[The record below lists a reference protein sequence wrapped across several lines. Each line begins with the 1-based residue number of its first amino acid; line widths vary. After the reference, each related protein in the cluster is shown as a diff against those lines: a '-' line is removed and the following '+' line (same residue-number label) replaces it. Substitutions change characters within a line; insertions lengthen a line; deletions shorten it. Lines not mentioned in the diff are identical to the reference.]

1 MLYQSPAQVAEKI
14 GKSRRWVVA
23 LCKEN
28 KLPHIE
34 VKGRYSID
42 VDKLEEA
49 FAAIEA
55 ASNNTSINFAPQEYG
70 SVPSRYR
77 LD

>member
-1 MLYQSPAQVAEKI
+1 MLYETPAKVAERI

-23 LCKEN
+23 RCKES
-28 KLPHIE
+28 KLPFIKE
-34 VKGRYSID
+34 NGRYLID
-42 VDKLEEA
+42 TDKLEEA
-49 FAAIEA
+49 FSAMEA
-55 ASNNTSINFAPQEYG
+55 ASNNTSRNFAPQEYG

>member
-23 LCKEN
+23 RCKEN
-28 KLPHIE
+28 KLPYIE
-34 VKGRYSID
+34 VNGRYSID
-42 VDKLEEA
+42 VDKLKEA
-49 FAAIEA
+49 FAAMEA
-55 ASNNTSINFAPQEYG
+55 SSNNTARNFAPQEYG
-70 SVPSRYR
+70 SVYSRYR

>member
-23 LCKEN
+23 RCKEN
-28 KLPHIE
+28 KLPYIE
-34 VKGRYSID
+34 VNGRYSID

-49 FAAIEA
+49 FAAMEA
-55 ASNNTSINFAPQEYG
+55 AANNATRNFAPQEYG

-77 LD
+77 LG

>member
-14 GKSRRWVVA
+14 GKSRRWIVA

-55 ASNNTSINFAPQEYG
+55 AANNTSRNCAPQEYV

>member
-1 MLYQSPAQVAEKI
+1 MLYETPAKVAERI

-23 LCKEN
+23 RCKES
-28 KLPHIE
+28 KLPFIKE
-34 VKGRYSID
+34 NGRYLID
-42 VDKLEEA
+42 TDKLEEA

-55 ASNNTSINFAPQEYG
+55 AANNTSRNCAPQEYV